1 MTNFILAI
9 TGPSGAGKSTVGEK
23 LAKQLDKC
31 VNIDADHIK
40 HMIVSGFYYDRAN
53 QEDEKEWG
61 FNEWALVG
69 ESIGL
74 LAQNFQRHGYDV
86 IINGYID
93 APAWEEIQ
101 KLVTITHKVLLLP
114 SIDTAKELDS
124 GRREDVQQGEAA
136 VERHHVHF
144 STDTFFKDF
153 TTIDT
158 TNHSVDE
165 TVNEVQ
171 KVLS

>member
-1 MTNFILAI
+1 MSGFVLAL
-9 TGPSGAGKSTVGEK
+9 TGPSGAGKSTIGEK
-23 LAKQLDKC
+23 LAKQLGRC

-53 QEDEKEWG
+53 PEEEKEWG

-74 LAQNFQRHGYDV
+74 LALNFQKHGFDV

-93 APAWEEIQ
+93 APAWEELQ
-101 KLVTITHKVLLLP
+101 KLVTITHRVLLLP
-114 SIDTAKELDS
+114 NVDTAKVRDLN
-124 GRREDVQQGEAA
+124 RREDVQQGEAA
-136 VERHHVHF
+136 VERHHEHF
-144 STDTFFKDF
+144 STDNFFKGF

-158 TNHSVDE
+158 TNHTVDE
-165 TVNEVQ
+165 SV
-171 KVLS
+171 KVIRKLIV

>member
-1 MTNFILAI
+1 MSNFVLAI

-40 HMIVSGFYYDRAN
+40 HMIVSGFYYNRAN
-53 QEDEKEWG
+53 PEDEKEWG

-74 LAQNFQRHGYDV
+74 LAQNFQKHGYDV
-86 IINGYID
+86 ILNGYID
-93 APAWEEIQ
+93 APAWEELQ

-114 SIDTAKELDS
+114 NVDTAKERDLS
-124 GRREDVQQGEAA
+124 RREEVQQGEAA

-144 STDTFFKDF
+144 STDDFFKGF
-153 TTIDT
+153 TVIDT
-158 TNHSVDE
+158 TNHSVEE
-165 TVNEVQ
+165 TVDLVRLVIN
-171 KVLS
+171 